1 LLATATKKASEEEDE
16 LMKKYLTGDLG
27 DGMSADLNY
36 ALKRLVKGLTSENHL
51 VKQGFFLAASQVFG
65 RFRKQIDAMKLLKF
79 ITEETKTVKGMK
91 QPEVHA

>member
-36 ALKRLVKGLTSENHL
+36 ALKRLVKGLTSEAGLFPGGEPGLRPVPKTDRRNE
-51 VKQGFFLAASQVFG
+51 AA
-65 RFRKQIDAMKLLKF
+65 
-79 ITEETKTVKGMK
+79 
-91 QPEVHA
+91 EVHNGRNQDSQGHEAA